1 MLARLR
7 NSTSG
12 STQGLDRHPG
22 LTIDGRVS
30 MPSLVQK
37 NSPLSAELMG
47 HEGAP
52 IISSSLESHTFAG
65 TTNTR
70 QVRAADGGDTNSLLG
85 NLRISLS
92 AVGTSAV
99 RHGQV
104 EEIERSRH
112 LSLYCV
118 VSGSGQICVCGN
130 FIEAAAGTVVLV
142 PREREVTLRASAKSG
157 ADFVVSTA
165 RMASDLGRGFSLCQI
180 LEGTIVNHG
189 DTTFADLNVLG
200 AFNEVLAGR
209 FGAHAIAEA
218 LLTIM
223 VIKTLCAAVADA
235 KLDERM
241 RLTLTHP
248 GIARVL
254 NSITNNPGEDYTV
267 QNLADI
273 AGLTRHQLSQ
283 MFDEIFAQTPAIYL
297 KSVRLKLAESL
308 LLDTRQPVKTI
319 AGIVGYSSRSHFSRT
334 FRAHHGVDPT
344 EYRQMRRIKNSD
356 DRKQSSTGPSSS

>member
-12 STQGLDRHPG
+12 SAQGLDRHPG
-22 LTIDGRVS
+22 FAIEGRLS
-30 MPSLVQK
+30 MPLPVQK
-37 NSPLSAELMG
+37 KPLSAELME
-47 HEGAP
+47 HEP
-52 IISSSLESHTFAG
+52 TPTISPTLESHTFVSTA
-65 TTNTR
+65 NTR
-70 QVRAADGGDTNSLLG
+70 KVRAADGGDANSLLG

-92 AVGTSAV
+92 AVGTSTV
-99 RHGQV
+99 GHGQV

-112 LSLYCV
+112 LSLFCV
-118 VSGSGQICVCGN
+118 ISGSGQICVCDDV
-130 FIEAAAGTVVLV
+130 IEAAAGTVVFV
-142 PREREVTLRASAKSG
+142 PREREVALRASAKFGS
-157 ADFVVSTA
+157 DFVVSTA
-165 RMASDLGRGFSLCQI
+165 QMAIDLGRGFSLCQT
-180 LEGTIVNHG
+180 LEGTVVNQG
-189 DTTFADLNVLG
+189 DTTFSDLNVFD
-200 AFNEVLAGR
+200 AFEEVLAGS